1 MTQNDPGPPTW
12 LFALAQR
19 SGLDRHTFMQLLGT
33 GGAAAVLMAC
43 SGVRLPAEVEQNY
56 RQEGYPS
63 RKHSSQCSG

>member
-33 GGAAAVLMAC
+33 GRR
-43 SGVRLPAEVEQNY
+43 SGGPD
-56 RQEGYPS
+56 GM
-63 RKHSSQCSG
+63 